1 MTDRRSELRRAVAV
15 AGRQPDDR
23 QQIYIDKELS
33 AQTTVAGFRD
43 HRSMERGPRLQP
55 FLKLDKMT
63 KPADILPR
71 SLPPRGLSRVQ
82 SAAYIGVGPTKFDEM
97 VADGPTKFD
106 EMVADGRMPKPRRID
121 GRVVWDRLELDEAFA
136 ALPSEADSNPWDEG
150 VT

>member
-1 MTDRRSELRRAVAV
+1 MTNRRSELRRAVTV
-15 AGRQPDDR
+15 VGRQPDGR
-23 QQIYIDKELS
+23 QQVYIDKELS

-97 VADGPTKFD
+97 VADG
-106 EMVADGRMPKPRRID
+106 RMPKPKRID

-136 ALPSEADSNPWDEG
+136 ALPREADSNPWDEG